1 MKQHTIDTLHRVL
14 VRKSDTVNL
23 ERLWSPAF
31 INYGISSGIFYMT
44 QYVLVAALPIILT
57 AELGGT
63 VLDAGLAMT
72 YFQIGT
78 ILCRPFAGRLID
90 GLDKRIILL
99 ISSVLFFII
108 MGLFNLTTSLQTIFV
123 LRGIHGAIFALGT
136 TVMAALAVVVLPASR
151 KGEGINMFAVFSN
164 IAMVLGPAVGL
175 YTLQAYGSSA
185 LYIFLTIMTALAF
198 ILSNVIRLPKELA
211 KPKQKSSKGWSI
223 SQFIEKRS
231 LPWALMGLFI
241 GFTYSGVLVFIPIE
255 LNSMGAGVWG
265 SVFFALFALMIIISR
280 PLVGKVYARYGSR
293 FVIYPG
299 VGLFIVGLAILG
311 VVSTPV
317 GIICTAPL
325 LGLGYGAAQPAFQAL
340 AVQSAP
346 IERAGVSTATY
357 FLALDIAVGAGSV
370 ILALIANALGYQ
382 SLYQIT
388 SLIMII
394 ALALYHFVIRKHS
407 YIGE

>member
-1 MKQHTIDTLHRVL
+1 MNTD
-14 VRKSDTVNL
+14 
-23 ERLWSPAF
+23 RLWSPAF
-31 INYGISSGIFYMT
+31 INYGVSSGIFYMT

-57 AELGGT
+57 AELGGSA
-63 VLDAGLAMT
+63 LDAGLAMT

-99 ISSVLFFII
+99 ISSALFFVI
-108 MGLFNLTTSLQTIFV
+108 MGLFNLTTPLQTIFV
-123 LRGIHGAIFALGT
+123 LRGLHGAIFALGT

-175 YTLQAYGSSA
+175 YALQAYGSSS
-185 LYIFLTIMTALAF
+185 LYMFLTIMTALAF
-198 ILSNVIRLPKELA
+198 VLSNVIQLPKELA
-211 KPKQKSSKGWSI
+211 KPKQKTSKGWSI

-299 VGLFIVGLAILG
+299 VGLFIIGLAILG

-382 SLYQIT
+382 YLYQIT

-407 YIGE
+407 YVVE

>member
-1 MKQHTIDTLHRVL
+1 MNTD
-14 VRKSDTVNL
+14 
-23 ERLWSPAF
+23 RLWSPAF
-31 INYGISSGIFYMT
+31 INYGVSSGIFYMT

-57 AELGGT
+57 SELGGSA
-63 VLDAGLAMT
+63 LDAGLAMT

-90 GLDKRIILL
+90 GLDKRVILL
-99 ISSVLFFII
+99 ISSALFFVI

-123 LRGIHGAIFALGT
+123 LRGLHGAIFALGT
-136 TVMAALAVVVLPASR
+136 TVMAALAVVVLPTSR

-175 YTLQAYGSSA
+175 YALQAYGSSA
-185 LYIFLTIMTALAF
+185 LYMFLTIMTALAF

-211 KPKQKSSKGWSI
+211 KPKQKKSKGWSI

-265 SVFFALFALMIIISR
+265 SVFFAIFALMIIISR

-382 SLYQIT
+382 YLYQIT

-407 YIGE
+407 YVVE

>member
-1 MKQHTIDTLHRVL
+1 MNTD
-14 VRKSDTVNL
+14 
-23 ERLWSPAF
+23 RLWSPAF
-31 INYGISSGIFYMT
+31 INYGVSSGIFYMT

-57 AELGGT
+57 AELDGSA
-63 VLDAGLAMT
+63 LDAGLAMT

-90 GLDKRIILL
+90 GLDKRVNLL
-99 ISSVLFFII
+99 ISSALFFVI

-123 LRGIHGAIFALGT
+123 LRGIHGAIFALG
-136 TVMAALAVVVLPASR
+136 
-151 KGEGINMFAVFSN
+151 
-164 IAMVLGPAVGL
+164 AMVLGPAVGL

-185 LYIFLTIMTALAF
+185 LYMFLTIMTALAF
-198 ILSNVIRLPKELA
+198 VLSNVIRLPKELA
-211 KPKQKSSKGWSI
+211 KPRQKTSKGWSI

-299 VGLFIVGLAILG
+299 VGLFIIGLAILG

-382 SLYQIT
+382 YLYQIT

-407 YIGE
+407 YVVE

>member
-1 MKQHTIDTLHRVL
+1 MNTD
-14 VRKSDTVNL
+14 
-23 ERLWSPAF
+23 RLWSPAF
-31 INYGISSGIFYMT
+31 INYGVSSGIFYMT

-57 AELGGT
+57 SELGGSA
-63 VLDAGLAMT
+63 LDAGLAMT

-90 GLDKRIILL
+90 GLDKRVILL
-99 ISSVLFFII
+99 ISSALFFVI

-123 LRGIHGAIFALGT
+123 LRGLHGAIFALGT

-175 YTLQAYGSSA
+175 YALQAYGSSA
-185 LYIFLTIMTALAF
+185 LYMFLTIMTALAF

-211 KPKQKSSKGWSI
+211 KPKQKKSKGWSI

-265 SVFFALFALMIIISR
+265 SVFFAIFALMIIISR

-382 SLYQIT
+382 YLYQII

-407 YIGE
+407 YVVE

>member
-1 MKQHTIDTLHRVL
+1 MNTD
-14 VRKSDTVNL
+14 
-23 ERLWSPAF
+23 RLWSPAF
-31 INYGISSGIFYMT
+31 INYGVSSGIFYMT

-57 AELGGT
+57 SELGGSA
-63 VLDAGLAMT
+63 LDAGLAMT

-90 GLDKRIILL
+90 GLDKRVILL
-99 ISSVLFFII
+99 ISSALFFVI

-123 LRGIHGAIFALGT
+123 LRGLHGAIFALGT

-175 YTLQAYGSSA
+175 YALQAYGSSA
-185 LYIFLTIMTALAF
+185 LYMFLTIMTALAF

-211 KPKQKSSKGWSI
+211 KPKQKKSKGWSI

-382 SLYQIT
+382 YLYQIT

-407 YIGE
+407 YVAE

>member
-1 MKQHTIDTLHRVL
+1 MNTD
-14 VRKSDTVNL
+14 
-23 ERLWSPAF
+23 RLWSPAF
-31 INYGISSGIFYMT
+31 INYGVSSGIFYMT

-57 AELGGT
+57 AELGGSA
-63 VLDAGLAMT
+63 LDAGLAMT

-90 GLDKRIILL
+90 GLDKSIILL
-99 ISSVLFFII
+99 ISSALFFVI

-123 LRGIHGAIFALGT
+123 LRGLHGAIFALGT

-175 YTLQAYGSSA
+175 YALQAYGSSA
-185 LYIFLTIMTALAF
+185 LYMFLTIMTAFAF
-198 ILSNVIRLPKELA
+198 VLSNVIRLPKELA
-211 KPKQKSSKGWSI
+211 KPKQKTSKGWSI
-223 SQFIEKRS
+223 SRFIEKRS

-382 SLYQIT
+382 YLYQIT

-407 YIGE
+407 YVAE

>member
-1 MKQHTIDTLHRVL
+1 MNTD
-14 VRKSDTVNL
+14 
-23 ERLWSPAF
+23 RLWSPAF
-31 INYGISSGIFYMT
+31 INYGVSSGIFYMT

-57 AELGGT
+57 SELGGSA
-63 VLDAGLAMT
+63 LDAGLAMT

-90 GLDKRIILL
+90 GLDKRVILL
-99 ISSVLFFII
+99 ISSALFFVI

-123 LRGIHGAIFALGT
+123 LRGLHGAIFALGT
-136 TVMAALAVVVLPASR
+136 TVMAAMAVVVLPASR

-175 YTLQAYGSSA
+175 YALQAYGSSA
-185 LYIFLTIMTALAF
+185 LYMFLTIMTALAF

-211 KPKQKSSKGWSI
+211 KPKQKKSKGWSI

-265 SVFFALFALMIIISR
+265 SVFFAIFALMIIISR

-382 SLYQIT
+382 YLYQIT

-407 YIGE
+407 YVVE

>member
-1 MKQHTIDTLHRVL
+1 M
-14 VRKSDTVNL
+14 SS

-31 INYGISSGIFYMT
+31 INYGVSSGIFYMT

-63 VLDAGLAMT
+63 ALDAGLAMT

-99 ISSVLFFII
+99 ISSALFFVI
-108 MGLFNLTTSLQTIFV
+108 MELFNLTTSLQTIFV
-123 LRGIHGAIFALGT
+123 LRGLHGAIFALGT

-164 IAMVLGPAVGL
+164 IAMVLGPAIGL
-175 YTLQAYGSSA
+175 YALQAYGSSA
-185 LYIFLTIMTALAF
+185 LYIFLTGMTALAL
-198 ILSNVIRLPKELA
+198 ILSNIIRLPKELA
-211 KPKQKSSKGWSI
+211 KPKQKSSKGWHI

-280 PLVGKVYARYGSR
+280 PLVGKVYARFGSK

-299 VGLFIVGLAILG
+299 VALFILGLSALG
-311 VVSTPV
+311 IVMTPI

-370 ILALIANALGYQ
+370 VLALIANALGYQ
-382 SLYQIT
+382 YLYQIT
-388 SLIMII
+388 ALIMVV

-407 YIGE
+407 YIAE

>member
-1 MKQHTIDTLHRVL
+1 M
-14 VRKSDTVNL
+14 NPN
-23 ERLWSPAF
+23 RLWSPAF
-31 INYGISSGIFYMT
+31 INYGVSSGIFFMAH
-44 QYVLVAALPIILT
+44 YVLVAALPIILT

-63 VLDAGLAMT
+63 ALDAGLAMT

-78 ILCRPFAGRLID
+78 ILCRPFTGRLID
-90 GLDKRIILL
+90 GVDKRIILL

-136 TVMAALAVVVLPASR
+136 TVIAALAVVVLPASR

-185 LYIFLTIMTALAF
+185 LYIFLTIMTVLAF
-198 ILSNVIRLPKELA
+198 ILSNAIRLPKELA

-255 LNSMGAGVWG
+255 LNSIGAGVWG

-280 PLVGKVYARYGSR
+280 PLVGKIYARYGSR

-299 VGLFIVGLAILG
+299 IILFIMGLAILG
-311 VVSTPV
+311 IADTPV
-317 GIICTAPL
+317 GIIGTAPL

-357 FLALDIAVGAGSV
+357 FLALDIAVGAGSI
-370 ILALIANALGYQ
+370 ILAMIANALGYQ
-382 SLYQIT
+382 YLYQIT
-388 SLIMII
+388 ALIMVV
-394 ALALYHFVIRKHS
+394 ALGLYHFIIKGYSNFEV
-407 YIGE
+407 

>member
-1 MKQHTIDTLHRVL
+1 M
-14 VRKSDTVNL
+14 SS

-31 INYGISSGIFYMT
+31 INYGVSSGIFYMT

-63 VLDAGLAMT
+63 ALDAGLAMT

-108 MGLFNLTTSLQTIFV
+108 MGLFNLTTSLQPIFV
-123 LRGIHGAIFALGT
+123 LRGLHGAIFALGT
-136 TVMAALAVVVLPASR
+136 TVMSALAVVVLPASR

-175 YTLQAYGSSA
+175 YALQAYGSSA

-198 ILSNVIRLPKELA
+198 ILGNVIRLPKELA
-211 KPKQKSSKGWSI
+211 KSKQKSSKGWSI

-407 YIGE
+407 YIAE

>member
-1 MKQHTIDTLHRVL
+1 MN
-14 VRKSDTVNL
+14 S

-31 INYGISSGIFYMT
+31 INYGVSSGIFYMT

-63 VLDAGLAMT
+63 ALDAGLAMT

-90 GLDKRIILL
+90 GLDKRVILL
-99 ISSVLFFII
+99 ISSVLFFVI

-123 LRGIHGAIFALGT
+123 LRGLHGIIFALGT

-175 YTLQAYGSSA
+175 YALQAYGSSA
-185 LYIFLTIMTALAF
+185 LYIFLTGMTALAL
-198 ILSNVIRLPKELA
+198 ILSNIIRLPKELA
-211 KPKQKSSKGWSI
+211 KPKQKSSKGWHI

-280 PLVGKVYARYGSR
+280 PLVGKVYARFGSK

-299 VGLFIVGLAILG
+299 VALFIFGLAALG
-311 VVSTPV
+311 IVTTPI

-370 ILALIANALGYQ
+370 VLALIANALGYQ
-382 SLYQIT
+382 YLYQIT
-388 SLIMII
+388 ALIMVA
-394 ALALYHFVIRKHS
+394 ALALYHFVIRNHS
-407 YIGE
+407 YIAE